1 MKKNYITP
9 KTQVKTLDTEMLLAG
24 SKTFTI
30 DPDTT
35 TNDGNGGLAKK
46 GVSIWE
52 ED

>member
-9 KTQVKTLDTEMLLAG
+9 KTQVKTLDTEMPIAE
-24 SKTFTI
+24 SITI
-30 DPDTT
+30 SNQPTA
-35 TNDGNGGLAKK
+35 NGGLAKK

>member
-24 SKTFTI
+24 SGETFTI
-30 DPDTT
+30 NSDKTT
-35 TNDGNGGLAKK
+35 ANGGLAKK